1 MFFRKFQALSGK
13 SEFFLLLFYSGRAGG
28 EGAES
33 GSAVCKP
40 RQRFS
45 EKDVA
50 LFPQRCRT
58 FPGPMQGFFCRGAP
72 EVAAAGGGEG
82 SSGFPGG
89 GVEDGLLCAF
99 VVDLGRLVEEISVC
113 RECFWRKR
121 ACGAIFVLPERAVG
135 SAGGN
140 H

>member
-1 MFFRKFQALSGK
+1 MVLYFSGT
-13 SEFFLLLFYSGRAGG
+13 FDGLFLHWGSVCGG
-28 EGAES
+28 
-33 GSAVCKP
+33 
-40 RQRFS
+40 
-45 EKDVA
+45 
-50 LFPQRCRT
+50 
-58 FPGPMQGFFCRGAP
+58 
-72 EVAAAGGGEG
+72 GGGEG

-121 ACGAIFVLPERAVG
+121 AGGVIFVLPEGAVG

>member
-1 MFFRKFQALSGK
+1 MFLRKFQALSGK
-13 SEFFLLLFYSGRAGG
+13 SEFFFFSCFTRGVREGKERRA
-28 EGAES
+28 AARS
-33 GSAVCKP
+33 ASRGSAFPKKM
-40 RQRFS
+40 QRFFR
-45 EKDVA
+45 KGA
-50 LFPQRCRT
+50 GLFRDRCRA
-58 FPGPMQGFFCRGAP
+58 FFAEGLRKWRRR
-72 EVAAAGGGEG
+72 GGEG

-121 ACGAIFVLPERAVG
+121 ASGVIFVLPEEAVG

>member
-1 MFFRKFQALSGK
+1 MSFFSSLVLPGACGRGRSGGRQRGLQAAAALFRKRCSAFSAKVQDFSGTD
-13 SEFFLLLFYSGRAGG
+13 AG
-28 EGAES
+28 
-33 GSAVCKP
+33 
-40 RQRFS
+40 
-45 EKDVA
+45 
-50 LFPQRCRT
+50 L
-58 FPGPMQGFFCRGAP
+58 FCRGAP
-72 EVAAAGGGEG
+72 EEAAARGGEG

-89 GVEDGLLCAF
+89 GVEDGLLRAF

-121 ACGAIFVLPERAVG
+121 AGGVIFVLPEEAVG